1 MFSFILIL
9 VICCILC
16 KSKKNEKSI
25 HLTLKKNK
33 ILIIILHCL
42 IAQLSAVVNPSSN
55 ISTINTNRQ
64 FQNRPE
70 ISTINEN
77 SKYNDYNA
85 PPPNYEEMQ
94 IKEMPATIEIKND
107 FESDVPLPVIPDTHN
122 RIGIIL
128 VNLISLLICFLILS
142 FIERDLESKILPKF

>member
-1 MFSFILIL
+1 MYEIFRAPVFSFILIL

-70 ISTINEN
+70 VTIINEN
-77 SKYNDYNA
+77 SKYNDYSLP

-94 IKEMPATIEIKND
+94 TKGMPSIAIQNGL
-107 FESDVPLPVIPDTHN
+107 ESDVPLPVIPGTIN
-122 RIGIIL
+122 RTG
-128 VNLISLLICFLILS
+128 NN
-142 FIERDLESKILPKF
+142 